1 MGTDISGWVEAKFL
15 YGETKEWQPVVD
27 LFWLYDTRD
36 YDAFGCF
43 FGIRNYAHF
52 RPIAE
57 GRGLPQDV
65 SEQVRQEAEKQG
77 DAAFGHT
84 WMDWNDIK
92 QIDWEERS
100 EHVDERVH
108 RYVRNEQGEL
118 SFRSKASWEKE
129 FAERVG
135 YGQCIKDQE
144 QEWDLGNVVYRHEYM
159 RRKDVKGSWE
169 VVFNV
174 LEQLASRFG
183 DKRVRLVVW
192 FDS

>member
-1 MGTDISGWVEAKFL
+1 MLSGEGVG
-15 YGETKEWQPVVD
+15 GE
-27 LFWLYDTRD
+27 
-36 YDAFGCF
+36 
-43 FGIRNYAHF
+43 
-52 RPIAE
+52 
-57 GRGLPQDV
+57 
-65 SEQVRQEAEKQG
+65 QEAEKQG

-159 RRKDVKGSWE
+159 KRKDVKGSWE
-169 VVFNV
+169 VMFNV